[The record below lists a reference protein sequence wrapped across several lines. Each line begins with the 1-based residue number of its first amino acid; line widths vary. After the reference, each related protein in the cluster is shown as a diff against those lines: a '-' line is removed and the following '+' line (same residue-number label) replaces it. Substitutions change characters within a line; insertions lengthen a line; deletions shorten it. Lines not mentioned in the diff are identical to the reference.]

1 MNNLDKTLKILTYY
15 HTSLRNIGLYT
26 SIAFAAAAVSRHWR
40 DKQFGLNILL
50 LIITFIFISLSICIA
65 TFLMQDLKIIQQD
78 KGNYIDKLEKWI
90 LLPKIMIYA
99 NCVILLCTLFIFFM
113 QFK

>member
-1 MNNLDKTLKILTYY
+1 MSNLDKTLRILTYY

-26 SIAFAAAAVSRHWR
+26 SIAFAAAAISRHWR

-50 LIITFIFISLSICIA
+50 LIVALIFVILSICIA
-65 TFLMQDLKIIQQD
+65 TFLIKDLEEMRQHNAIEKLD
-78 KGNYIDKLEKWI
+78 KWL
-90 LLPKIMIYA
+90 LLPKVMIYT
-99 NCVILLCTLFIFFM
+99 NGFILLAILFIFFM